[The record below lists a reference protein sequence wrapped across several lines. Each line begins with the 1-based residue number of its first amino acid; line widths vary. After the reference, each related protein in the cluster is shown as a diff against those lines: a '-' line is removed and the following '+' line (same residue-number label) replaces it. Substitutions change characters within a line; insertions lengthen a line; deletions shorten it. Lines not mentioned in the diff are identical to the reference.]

1 MSSHAKSLAVYVTY
15 TVTCTAS
22 TKCWQITSQRLSIKL
37 VFIVETITCLVLVYR
52 GVAAILKVC
61 VWGGGGAGR
70 DGTGRGGGV
79 QLAGEVTLKGK

>member
-61 VWGGGGAGR
+61 GGGGGGGR
-70 DGTGRGGGV
+70 DGMGGGGGSWQV
-79 QLAGEVTLKGK
+79 R